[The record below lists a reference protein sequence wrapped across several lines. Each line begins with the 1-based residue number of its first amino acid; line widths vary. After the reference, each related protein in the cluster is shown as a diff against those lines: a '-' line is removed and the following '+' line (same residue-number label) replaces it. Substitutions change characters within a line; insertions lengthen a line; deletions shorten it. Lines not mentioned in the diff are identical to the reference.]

1 MLQQNEKVISV
12 CSAVTPTVY
21 SNYYKSLWIDLLLLV
36 LKYSEHLSVDAFF
49 LVSPIAERL
58 CTYLSCFVSHLQS
71 YKVCFVSDFVPNTSD
86 DERRYSYKNQPHVAL
101 FNLEKLRVALASLLD
116 PVE

>member
-1 MLQQNEKVISV
+1 MDRLAPVSFE
-12 CSAVTPTVY
+12 
-21 SNYYKSLWIDLLLLV
+21 V
-36 LKYSEHLSVDAFF
+36 LGAPVGRCVFLNAFF
-49 LVSPIAERL
+49 LVTPIVERL
-58 CTYLSCFVSHLQS
+58 CIYLSCFVLHLQS